1 MLRLIVH
8 WLLSAAALLAA
19 AYLID
24 GFQVP
29 DFGTAL
35 IAALVI
41 GLVNGTIGNLLK
53 FITFP
58 LTLLTLGL
66 FWILIN
72 AAMLKLA
79 AALVPGFQIAGWIPA
94 LLAAILLS
102 VLNLLIRGLTKK
114 EGQED

>member
-24 GFQVP
+24 GFRVAT
-29 DFGTAL
+29 FGTAL

-66 FWILIN
+66 FWIVIN

-79 AALVPGFQIAGWIPA
+79 AALVTGFEIAGWIPA
-94 LLAAILLS
+94 LLAAVLLS
-102 VLNLLIRGLTKK
+102 VLNLVIRSLTRK
-114 EGQED
+114 EKDRD